1 MKGFKLLGFSYSPG
15 YSDMRGGSHS
25 VSLVQDKDGVWTMT
39 CRDRESYGS
48 PTSVAVYSVPEG
60 SVGVFEIFIEKS
72 RVLSLEKRPK
82 STVFATDYSPWS
94 YSADYEKTVFGKTKR
109 YQCRITEY
117 RLYTKR
123 DRRLIDELRE
133 QFMFLKGSMISET
146 EEEDVQD

>member
-60 SVGVFEIFIEKS
+60 SVGVFEIFLEKS

-109 YQCRITEY
+109 YQCRTPAVPH
-117 RLYTKR
+117 
-123 DRRLIDELRE
+123 RRFQCLLLALQIRGTRKPPSRHD
-133 QFMFLKGSMISET
+133 M
-146 EEEDVQD
+146 